1 MRDKEDRGQGSCA
14 EERPIPVTLLYKVMV
29 AR

>member
-1 MRDKEDRGQGSCA
+1 MREKEDRGQGSCA
-14 EERPIPVTLLYKVMV
+14 EERPMPVTLLYKVM

>member
-1 MRDKEDRGQGSCA
+1 MREKEDRGQGSCA
-14 EERPIPVTLLYKVMV
+14 EERSIPVTLLYKVM